1 MREIK
6 FRAWDKKYEVMRPVI
21 EYFRPYKYI
30 PVTTEAGYQSI
41 RSEVGDEVFWGFGTP
56 EAGEEGYIIMQYTG
70 LKDANGKEIY
80 EGDIILFRDIKH
92 KVVFI
97 DQHNNDRY
105 TLNPTMLFF
114 GLELEPSK
122 QDREDKLLYV
132 QTFEWDDQEYYKVI
146 GNIYENPELF
156 ESDSK

>member
-6 FRAWDKKYEVMRPVI
+6 FRVWDKYKNQLYI
-21 EYFRPYKYI
+21 CDDIYFAQEPLN
-30 PVTTEAGYQSI
+30 EAFKL
-41 RSEVGDEVFWGFGTP
+41 DEFAF
-56 EAGEEGYIIMQYTG
+56 MQYTG

-97 DQHNNDRY
+97 DQHNNDGY

-122 QDREDKLLYV
+122 QNREDKLLYV
-132 QTFEWDDQEYYKVI
+132 QTFDWDDQEYYKVI

>member
-6 FRAWDKKYEVMRPVI
+6 FRIWNTKDKKMYHFDDKHLLVMGRQNSWSFGKPSYDWFMEVI
-21 EYFRPYKYI
+21 
-30 PVTTEAGYQSI
+30 TETDGI
-41 RSEVGDEVFWGFGTP
+41 L
-56 EAGEEGYIIMQYTG
+56 MQYTG
-70 LKDANGKEIY
+70 LKDATGKEIY

-97 DQHNNDRY
+97 DQHNNDGY

-132 QTFEWDDQEYYKVI
+132 QTFDWDDQEYYKVI
-146 GNIYENPELF
+146 GNIYE
-156 ESDSK
+156 DSHLLDNSKDKRENK

>member
-6 FRAWDKKYEVMRPVI
+6 FRAWDKYRNQLYI
-21 EYFRPYKYI
+21 CDDIYFAQEPLN
-30 PVTTEAGYQSI
+30 EAFKL
-41 RSEVGDEVFWGFGTP
+41 DEFAF
-56 EAGEEGYIIMQYTG
+56 MQYTG
-70 LKDANGKEIY
+70 LKDCDNKEIY

-97 DQHNNDRY
+97 DQHNNDGY

-122 QDREDKLLYV
+122 QNREDKLLYV
-132 QTFEWDDQEYYKVI
+132 QTFDWDDQEYYKVI
-146 GNIYENPELF
+146 GNIYE
-156 ESDSK
+156 DSHLLDNSKDKRENK

>member
-6 FRAWDKKYEVMRPVI
+6 FRSWDKKYKIMRPVI

-80 EGDIILFRDIKH
+80 EGDIVRYIDSLYH
-92 KVVFI
+92 KTI
-97 DQHNNDRY
+97 HQIIWNDY
-105 TLNPTMLFF
+105 YACFSYKPYKFTDNGGDDDVTL
-114 GLELEPSK
+114 SYIHK
-122 QDREDKLLYV
+122 
-132 QTFEWDDQEYYKVI
+132 FEII
-146 GNIYENPELF
+146 GNIYE
-156 ESDSK
+156 DSHLLERENNEGN

>member
-1 MREIK
+1 MKQYK
-6 FRAWDKKYEVMRPVI
+6 FRVWNKTINQLSGCDDIYFTQEPLNEAFEID
-21 EYFRPYKYI
+21 EY
-30 PVTTEAGYQSI
+30 
-41 RSEVGDEVFWGFGTP
+41 VF
-56 EAGEEGYIIMQYTG
+56 MQYTG
-70 LKDANGKEIY
+70 LKDADGKEIY

-97 DQHNNDRY
+97 DQHNNDGY

-132 QTFEWDDQEYYKVI
+132 QTFDWDDQEYYKVI
-146 GNIYENPELF
+146 GNIYQNPELF
-156 ESDSK
+156 VRENK

>member
-6 FRAWDKKYEVMRPVI
+6 FRSWDKEQKVMYEVKKVDFSEQKVFCKQYYLNDWKFSEI
-21 EYFRPYKYI
+21 EL
-30 PVTTEAGYQSI
+30 
-41 RSEVGDEVFWGFGTP
+41 
-56 EAGEEGYIIMQYTG
+56 MQYTG
-70 LKDANGKEIY
+70 LKDATGKEIY

-97 DQHNNDRY
+97 DQHNNDEY

-122 QDREDKLLYV
+122 QNR
-132 QTFEWDDQEYYKVI
+132 
-146 GNIYENPELF
+146 
-156 ESDSK
+156 